1 MLKRCITLISVLAVL
16 GAIAFRSE
24 YLPASA
30 QAQSPSTNS
39 GQGGGQGR
47 GGGGRRTDSF
57 D

>member
-30 QAQSPSTNS
+30 
-39 GQGGGQGR
+39 
-47 GGGGRRTDSF
+47 
-57 D
+57 